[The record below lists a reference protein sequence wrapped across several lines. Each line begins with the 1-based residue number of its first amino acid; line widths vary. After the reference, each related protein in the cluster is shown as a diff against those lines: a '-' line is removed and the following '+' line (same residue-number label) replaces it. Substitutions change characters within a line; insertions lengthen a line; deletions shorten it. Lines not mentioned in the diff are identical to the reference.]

1 VSRLLRFIPDEKTFV
16 EVTCRT
22 FQSLLLFLPGQPL
35 NEIIIGALARAK
47 RRHGVRIVCFSFV
60 SNHFHLLLEVDSAL
74 QLARFMGYFNSKLAK
89 EVGRLTSWRQK
100 IFGRRYQAIL
110 VSPEEATQIERFAYV
125 LAHGAKEGLVDS
137 PRQWPSVHAV
147 RALLGEEE
155 LKGYWFD
162 RTKEYAAR
170 HRREDFHRLQYATP
184 EVLTLDP
191 LPCWKHLPAEERQKR
206 TAALVAEIEAQAA
219 AQRERTG
226 IPSLGP
232 AAILA
237 QDPRSRPRHSK
248 RSPAPFCH
256 AASRDW
262 RHLLREAYA
271 EFVAAFRRA
280 AERLKAGDRNAP
292 FPVGCFP
299 PALPFVGG

>member
-1 VSRLLRFIPDEKTFV
+1 VSRLLRFVPEENTLV

-22 FQSLLLFLPGQPL
+22 LQSLLLLVPGHPL

-47 RRHGVRIVCFSFV
+47 RRYGVRVCCFAFV

-89 EVGRLTSWRQK
+89 EVGRLTHWRQK

-110 VSPEEATQIERFAYV
+110 VSPEDAAQIERLSYI

-137 PRQWPSVHAV
+137 PREWPGVHAV

-162 RTKEYAAR
+162 RSQEYAAR
-170 HRREDFHRLQYATP
+170 HRREDFHPLKYATP
-184 EVLTLDP
+184 ELLVLDP
-191 LPCWKHLPAEERQKR
+191 LPCWKDLTEEQRER
-206 TAALVAEIEAQAA
+206 RVASLVTEIEAQAA
-219 AQRERTG
+219 DQRQKTG
-226 IPSLGP
+226 ISSLGP
-232 AAILA
+232 AAILR
-237 QDPRSRPRHSK
+237 QDPRSHPRHSK
-248 RSPAPFCH
+248 KSPAPFCH

-262 RHLLREAYA
+262 RRALREAYR
-271 EFVAAFRRA
+271 EFLAAFRRA
-280 AERLKAGDRNAP
+280 AERLKAGDQSAP
-292 FPVGCFP
+292 FPIGCFP
-299 PALPFVGG
+299 PALPFVGS

>member
-1 VSRLLRFIPDEKTFV
+1 VSRLLRFVPEENTLV
-16 EVTCRT
+16 EVTCRIL
-22 FQSLLLFLPGQPL
+22 QSMLLLKPGHPL

-47 RRHGVRIVCFSFV
+47 RRYGVRLCCFSFV

-74 QLARFMGYFNSKLAK
+74 QLARFVGYFNSKLAK
-89 EVGRLTSWRQK
+89 EVGRLTGWREK

-110 VSPEEATQIERFAYV
+110 VSPEEAAQIERFMYV

-137 PRQWPSVHAV
+137 PRQWPGVHAV

-170 HRREDFHRLQYATP
+170 HRGETFDRLKYATT
-184 EVLTLDP
+184 EELTLDP
-191 LPCWKHLPAEERQKR
+191 LPCWKRLSAEERR
-206 TAALVAEIEAQAA
+206 NRVAAMVAEIEAKAA
-219 AQRERTG
+219 LRREQTG
-226 IPSLGP
+226 VRSLGP

-237 QDPRSRPRHSK
+237 QDPRSRPAHSK

-256 AASRDW
+256 ATSRDW
-262 RHLLREAYA
+262 RRLLRGAYA

-280 AERLKAGDRNAP
+280 AERLKAGDRAAP
-292 FPVGCFP
+292 FPIGSFP